1 MSMKPDPVDGPATL
15 RATAAE
21 LDAALRAYAT
31 EAGLTD
37 STTAAALLNVTHAT
51 LLDMITGGDLS
62 AVILRGSPWVN
73 PAALQVCLLERTER
87 GAASMQRAQSL
98 ARTALRGFLQARD
111 VTGDW
116 EQARLDQR
124 PLVCAR
130 RGKGWLRYGLGFHSV
145 VINTRWVGQWAGTH
159 GIAET
164 PELAEL
170 AVGPY
175 LCALLEDLAGVSAV
189 SSVTPLLGKPKAHSV
204 AGWVRVEPDSW
215 PLTIPAEV
223 TAAVAGPSPDVSP

>member
-1 MSMKPDPVDGPATL
+1 MQEPDGPAAL
-15 RATAAE
+15 RATVAE
-21 LDAALRAYAT
+21 FDAALRTYAT
-31 EAGLTD
+31 EVGLTD
-37 STTAAALLNVTHAT
+37 GVSAAALLNVTHAT

-73 PAALQVCLLERTER
+73 PAALQAHLLERTER
-87 GAASMQRAQSL
+87 GAASMRRAQSL
-98 ARTALRGFLQARD
+98 ARTALRGFLQASP
-111 VTGDW
+111 VTGLW

-130 RGKGWLRYGLGFHSV
+130 RGKGWLRYGIRFHSV
-145 VINTRWVGQWAGTH
+145 VINTRWVGQWVGSH
-159 GIAET
+159 GVAET

-215 PLTIPAEV
+215 PLTIPADV
-223 TAAVAGPSPDVSP
+223 AAAVDGPSPDVSS